1 MELDTIVCIGAAS
14 YLQTLPDKSVNCVVT
29 SPPYYKLRD
38 YGVDGQIGNEQTPAE
53 YVAKLTAIFCE
64 VWRVLKDDGTA
75 WLNLGD
81 SYTGSGKGAQGKHAY
96 VRQFT
101 GTRTNLND
109 LAPKNLIGIPWRVAF
124 ALQDSGWILRS
135 EIIWNK
141 PNCLPESVRDRPT
154 RAHETVFLLT
164 KSGKYF
170 YDAAAIAEPIA
181 KDSIARMQRGV
192 SDNHKNT
199 NGAPGQTPHGLSRP
213 RLHINKQDSVGK
225 RTYTGFN
232 ERWDNRQECPTTRNK
247 RSVWAVPVKALKEKH
262 YAAFPARL
270 IEPMILAGC
279 PKGGVVLDPFFGSG
293 TTGLVAR
300 RLGRHYLGCDLN
312 PEYVAIANKRLAMPY
327 TPQMFD

>member
-1 MELDTIVCIGAAS
+1 MELDTVACMDAVS

-29 SPPYYKLRD
+29 SPPYYGLRD

-53 YVAKLTAIFCE
+53 YVAKLTALFCE

-154 RAHETVFLLT
+154 KAHETIFLLVKQT
-164 KSGKYF
+164 RYY
-170 YDAAAIAEPIA
+170 YDLDAVREPYSDATIP
-181 KDSIARMQRGV
+181 RMQRGV
-192 SDNHKNT
+192 GAGHKHAE
-199 NGAPGQTPHGLSRP
+199 GAPGQRAHSLAMP
-213 RLHINKQDSVGK
+213 RNHSDGSLQPNPLG
-225 RTYTGFN
+225 
-232 ERWDNRQECPTTRNK
+232 RNK
-247 RSVWAVPVKALKEKH
+247 RSVWTVPVKALKEKH
-262 YAAFPARL
+262 YAAFPKRL

-279 PKGGVVLDPFFGSG
+279 PKGGIVLDPFFGSG

-312 PEYVAIANKRLAMPY
+312 PDYVEIANKRLGQPY
-327 TPQMFD
+327 TPVLL